1 MNQPNPTPPRQR
13 RPLGRPRG
21 HADARRL
28 GAAVAEAWHS
38 TPFSG
43 RMDVPLGVVASLAL
57 IPGRD
62 HPAEIAQIIHGS
74 SDRQLLQGL
83 REVCVHH
90 WARQPE
96 LAPVMTPLF
105 AWLVEENV
113 EDLARSV
120 RLVVDACLREGIL
133 DMTGSSDPEVRS
145 HVDVLSWLLMELRSP
160 GARKRLG
167 EYHTPP
173 HMCGLVANMASGGT
187 LPPAGEIFLEPT
199 GGTGGM
205 FRATAQH
212 VRAQGGNPADYEWW
226 LVEIDPLAAAAAAA
240 NSIVWGLGRRVV
252 VACGDIVRDPQVAE
266 RVASTRTEL
275 RAERDTI
282 LMKIATIEA
291 VRRVTDIV
299 DQRTGKQDS

>member
-1 MNQPNPTPPRQR
+1 M
-13 RPLGRPRG
+13 
-21 HADARRL
+21 
-28 GAAVAEAWHS
+28 AVAEAWHS
-38 TPFSG
+38 TPFSS
-43 RMDVPLGVVASLAL
+43 RMDIPLGVVASLAL

-62 HPAEIAQIIHGS
+62 HPAEIVQIINGS

-133 DMTGSSDPEVRS
+133 GMTGSSNPEERS
-145 HVDVLSWLLMELRSP
+145 HVDVLSWVLMELRSP

-173 HMCGLVANMASGGT
+173 HLSELVANLGAGGT
-187 LPPAGEIFLEPT
+187 LPPAGEQFMEPAR
-199 GGTGGM
+199 GTGGI
-205 FRATAQH
+205 FRAIAQH
-212 VRAQGGNPADYEWW
+212 VRSLGGDPADYEWW

-252 VACGDIVRDPQVAE
+252 VACGDTLRDPQVAE
-266 RVASTRTEL
+266 RVASTRIEL

-282 LMKIATIEA
+282 LKKVGAIAAI
-291 VRRVTDIV
+291 RRVTTII
-299 DQRTGKQDS
+299 DQHFGKDGS